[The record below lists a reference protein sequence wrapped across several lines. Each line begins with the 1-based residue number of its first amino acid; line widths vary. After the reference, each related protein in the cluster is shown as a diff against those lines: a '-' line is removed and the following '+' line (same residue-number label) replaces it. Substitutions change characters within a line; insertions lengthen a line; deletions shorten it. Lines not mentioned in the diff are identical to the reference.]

1 MLFNRWGKYCCSTGQ
16 GGWHSPGAEEPR
28 PPASRSG
35 LPGHYDLLFDTY
47 SVNTQAHLRDDRRQA
62 GAVRDMAWNRGE
74 IWCTTPNSGCRP
86 NGRAS
91 RPRLKTGGRTYFDVG
106 GVPSEVYIR
115 DESVGRGDIARVTP
129 FVQDRLRL
137 GSRVTLLPGLR
148 IDRFRG
154 STAARRN
161 SLATTPL
168 SPRLGI
174 AWDVRASHQTVVR
187 AHYGRY
193 SDPAFAQPVLLT
205 DDADSPVQIV
215 ARVVAPG
222 VFEEVS
228 QQGFSNRSLDPNIEH
243 SYVDQFVGGLEH
255 HLAGG
260 FAVLGQSIHREFRS
274 FIQFQN
280 PNVAWIPVERR
291 DLGRDGIPNTG
302 DDGAL
307 FTVYSRINTG
317 PALSVYKNL
326 ENAWRQ
332 YRGAQ
337 FVLRTTGGG
346 PVQLQASYT
355 RSQTRGT
362 LGTNLHVNAGVR
374 SQGATTNPNRLIN
387 GDSNT
392 GYDPTNEVKVLSV
405 WNPPQFGGWGLS
417 GGVTIPD
424 GRRLGAHIF
433 CRRPR
438 AGWREHSRRT
448 ARYEPVARHQSTD
461 LHVEKTVRLD
471 NRTLGAFA
479 DVFNVW
485 NQGVPDSEWG
495 GDAVSAAS
503 GIRISGSCSCGA
515 NRVMRIGLQFSF

>member
-1 MLFNRWGKYCCSTGQ
+1 M
-16 GGWHSPGAEEPR
+16 
-28 PPASRSG
+28 
-35 LPGHYDLLFDTY
+35 
-47 SVNTQAHLRDDRRQA
+47 
-62 GAVRDMAWNRGE
+62 
-74 IWCTTPNSGCRP
+74 
-86 NGRAS
+86 
-91 RPRLKTGGRTYFDVG
+91 
-106 GVPSEVYIR
+106 
-115 DESVGRGDIARVTP
+115 
-129 FVQDRLRL
+129 
-137 GSRVTLLPGLR
+137 TLLPGLR

-260 FAVLGQSIHREFRS
+260 FAVLGQHPSRVRS

-291 DLGRDGIPNTG
+291 DPRRHPEYRRRRGPLHRLLAHQHGS
-302 DDGAL
+302 GAQ
-307 FTVYSRINTG
+307 R
-317 PALSVYKNL
+317 VYKNL

-392 GYDPTNEVKVLSV
+392 AYDPTNEVKVLSV
-405 WNPPQFGGWGLS
+405 WNPPQFGGWVTAVRRYLTGGAWGRTFFAGGLAQ
-417 GGVTIPD
+417 GGESIRAEPRDTN
-424 GRRLGAHIF
+424 RLPAIN
-433 CRRPR
+433 
-438 AGWREHSRRT
+438 
-448 ARYEPVARHQSTD
+448 QLD

-503 GIRISGSCSCGA
+503 GPGISGSRSCGA
-515 NRVMRIGLQFSF
+515 NRVMANRAAI